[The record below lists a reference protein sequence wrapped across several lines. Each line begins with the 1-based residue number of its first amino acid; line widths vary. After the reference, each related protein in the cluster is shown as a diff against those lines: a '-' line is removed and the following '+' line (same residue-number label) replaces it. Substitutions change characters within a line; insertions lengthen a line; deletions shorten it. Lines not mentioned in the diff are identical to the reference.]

1 MNLQFHH
8 HLFLSRSPELH
19 EYHCSLISGGCLSD
33 FNSITYGVNYCS
45 NLNDIPLFH
54 VADWQ
59 LPQDIMHILLEG
71 VLPLE
76 LKLLLTH
83 LTSNN
88 FFTISHLNTR
98 IMSFQYGRANV
109 TTKPSTIDATHLSQN
124 GKLHQSAS
132 QCWTLGRYLPLIIG
146 DLVPIDDI
154 NWRCFLYLHD
164 ILGIFFREC
173 YSSVNITPKLHYLI
187 HIPEQIRRFVYLC
200 IVLFHAVILYITV
213 IIGLDHL

>member
-1 MNLQFHH
+1 
-8 HLFLSRSPELH
+8 
-19 EYHCSLISGGCLSD
+19 
-33 FNSITYGVNYCS
+33 
-45 NLNDIPLFH
+45 
-54 VADWQ
+54 
-59 LPQDIMHILLEG
+59 
-71 VLPLE
+71 
-76 LKLLLTH
+76 
-83 LTSNN
+83 
-88 FFTISHLNTR
+88 
-98 IMSFQYGRANV
+98 MSCQHGHASV
-109 TTKPSTIDATHLSQN
+109 TTKSSKIDASPLSQT
-124 GKLHQSAS
+124 GKLGQSAS

-164 ILGIFFREC
+164 ILGICMSPCISAVTISYLSELIAIHHKVFREC